1 MKRDIII
8 IGAGIMGLTTA
19 YELSKAGRKVTI
31 IDENNITNSTSFGNA
46 GLLSAFDKGPLANP
60 GIVFN
65 TLKLMLKGES
75 PVILHPTIDTNI
87 YKWLWKFVNSANK
100 DRLKRTLALFEKYG
114 HISNDLYEKMQN
126 IDGLDFDFHRRGM
139 LSVFTEQ
146 SSYDKKLTD
155 YATKNDEIFEIID
168 KNRIKDFIPCV
179 TNDVKGAI
187 HFKRNTHLDSKKV
200 MLELKKYLENNGVE
214 FILNEKITDIKTSE
228 NKIISITSAL
238 NNSYEAETFVLSTG
252 YQTLL
257 ANKLNQK
264 FVMTPAKGY
273 SLTFKM
279 PKELQPYTSTLFAD
293 LFIVMTPR
301 RDDVR
306 LTSKLEIGSKNI
318 VPIKKQIESIKHNFK
333 KYTIPFEMED
343 IVEWAG
349 FRPLTPNDMPL
360 IGRDEKY
367 KNLIYGMG
375 LGWLGMTFG
384 PALATILKDLI
395 INDLENKNS
404 DDILLFSGFYQGKY

>member
-19 YELSKAGRKVTI
+19 YELLKAGRKVTI
-31 IDENNITNSTSFGNA
+31 IDESDITDSTSFGNA

-65 TLKLMLKGES
+65 TLKLMIKGES
-75 PVILHPTIDTNI
+75 PVNIHPTLDTKI

-114 HISNDLYEKMQN
+114 HISNDAYEKMQN
-126 IDGLDFDFHRRGM
+126 IDGLDLDFHRKGM

-146 SSYDKKLTD
+146 KSYDKKLLD
-155 YATKNDEIFEIID
+155 YAIKNDDVFEIIE
-168 KNRIKDFIPCV
+168 KNKIKEFIPCI

-187 HFKRNTHLDSKKV
+187 HFKRNTHFDPKRT
-200 MLELKKYLENNGVE
+200 MLELKRYLKENGAE
-214 FILNEKITDIKTSE
+214 FILNERISHIKYSDSKIES
-228 NKIISITSAL
+228 ISSAL
-238 NNSYEAETFVLSTG
+238 NTYEADTYIMSTG

-257 ANKLNQK
+257 ADKVNQNLM
-264 FVMTPAKGY
+264 MTPAKGY
-273 SLTFKM
+273 SITFKM
-279 PKELQPYTSTLFAD
+279 PKELQPVTSTLFSD

-306 LTSKLEIGSKNI
+306 ITSKLEIGSTNHQI
-318 VPIKKQIESIKHNFK
+318 VKKQIESIKENFK
-333 KYTIPFEMED
+333 KYTVPFEMEN
-343 IVEWAG
+343 IVEWTG

-384 PALATILKDLI
+384 PALASILKDLI
-395 INDLENKNS
+395 VNDLENKNS

>member
-19 YELSKAGRKVTI
+19 YELLKAGRKVTI
-31 IDENNITNSTSFGNA
+31 IDESDITDSTSFGNA

-65 TLKLMLKGES
+65 TLKLMIKGES
-75 PVILHPTIDTNI
+75 PVNIHPTLDTKI

-114 HISNDLYEKMQN
+114 HISNDAYEKMQN
-126 IDGLDFDFHRRGM
+126 IDGLDLDFHRRGM

-146 SSYDKKLTD
+146 KSYDKKLLD
-155 YATKNDEIFEIID
+155 YAIKNDDVFEIIE
-168 KNRIKDFIPCV
+168 KNKIKEFIPCI

-187 HFKRNTHLDSKKV
+187 HFKRNTHFDPKRT
-200 MLELKKYLENNGVE
+200 MLELKRYLKENGAE
-214 FILNEKITDIKTSE
+214 FILNERISHIKYSDSKIES
-228 NKIISITSAL
+228 ISSAL
-238 NNSYEAETFVLSTG
+238 NTYEADTYIMSTG

-257 ANKLNQK
+257 ADKVNQNLM
-264 FVMTPAKGY
+264 MTPAKGY
-273 SLTFKM
+273 SITFKM
-279 PKELQPYTSTLFAD
+279 PKELQPVTSTLFSD

-306 LTSKLEIGSKNI
+306 ITSKLEIGSTNHQI
-318 VPIKKQIESIKHNFK
+318 VKKQIESIKENFK
-333 KYTIPFEMED
+333 KYTVPFEMEN
-343 IVEWAG
+343 IVEWTG

-384 PALATILKDLI
+384 PALASILKDLI
-395 INDLENKNS
+395 VNDLENKNS

>member
-19 YELSKAGRKVTI
+19 YELLKAGRKVTI
-31 IDENNITNSTSFGNA
+31 IDESDITDSTSFGNA

-75 PVILHPTIDTNI
+75 PVNIHPTLDIKI

-126 IDGLDFDFHRRGM
+126 VDGLDLDFHRKGM
-139 LSVFTEQ
+139 LSIFTEQ
-146 SSYDKKLTD
+146 SSYDKKLLD
-155 YATKNDEIFEIID
+155 YAIKNDDIFEVIE
-168 KNRIKDFIPCV
+168 KNKIKDFIPCV
-179 TNDVKGAI
+179 TDDVKGAI
-187 HFKRNTHLDSKKV
+187 HFKRNTHFDPKRV
-200 MLELKKYLENNGVE
+200 MLELKRHLKENSVE
-214 FILNEKITDIKTSE
+214 FILNERIMNIEYGNKEIKS
-228 NKIISITSAL
+228 ISSAL
-238 NNSYEAETFVLSTG
+238 NTYEADTYIMSTG

-257 ANKLNQK
+257 ADKLKQNLM
-264 FVMTPAKGY
+264 MTPAKGY
-273 SLTFKM
+273 SLTFTM
-279 PKELQPYTSTLFAD
+279 PKELQPITSTLFAD

-306 LTSKLEIGSKNI
+306 ITSKLEIGSTDHRI
-318 VPIKKQIESIKHNFK
+318 VKKQIESIKENFK
-333 KYTIPFEMED
+333 KYTIPFEMEN
-343 IVEWAG
+343 IIEWTG

-395 INDLENKNS
+395 INDLENKKS

>member
-19 YELSKAGRKVTI
+19 YELLKAGRKVTI
-31 IDENNITNSTSFGNA
+31 IDESDITDSTSFGNA

-75 PVILHPTIDTNI
+75 PVNIHPTLDIKI
-87 YKWLWKFVNSANK
+87 YKWLWKFINSANK

-126 IDGLDFDFHRRGM
+126 VDGLDLDFHRKGM

-146 SSYDKKLTD
+146 SSYDKKLLD
-155 YATKNDEIFEIID
+155 YAIKNDDIFEVIE
-168 KNRIKDFIPCV
+168 KNKIKDFIPCI

-187 HFKRNTHLDSKKV
+187 HFKRNTHFDPKRV
-200 MLELKKYLENNGVE
+200 MLELKRYLKENGAE
-214 FILNEKITDIKTSE
+214 FILNERITHIKYG
-228 NKIISITSAL
+228 NKEIESISSAL
-238 NNSYEAETFVLSTG
+238 NTYEADTYIMSTG

-257 ANKLNQK
+257 ADKLKQNLM
-264 FVMTPAKGY
+264 MTPAKGY
-273 SLTFKM
+273 SLTFTM
-279 PKELQPYTSTLFAD
+279 PKDLQPYTSTLFAD

-306 LTSKLEIGSKNI
+306 ITSKLEIGSTDYRVVKE
-318 VPIKKQIESIKHNFK
+318 QIESIKENFK
-333 KYTIPFEMED
+333 KYTIPFEMEN
-343 IVEWAG
+343 IIEWTG

>member
-19 YELSKAGRKVTI
+19 YELLKAGRKVTI
-31 IDENNITNSTSFGNA
+31 IDESDITDSTSFGNA

-65 TLKLMLKGES
+65 TLKLMIKGES
-75 PVILHPTIDTNI
+75 PVNIHPTLDIKI

-126 IDGLDFDFHRRGM
+126 VDGLDLDFHRKGM

-146 SSYDKKLTD
+146 SSYDKKLLD
-155 YATKNDEIFEIID
+155 YAIKNDDLFEVIE
-168 KNRIKDFIPCV
+168 KNKIKDFIPCV
-179 TNDVKGAI
+179 TDDVKGAI
-187 HFKRNTHLDSKKV
+187 HFKRNTHFDPKRV
-200 MLELKKYLENNGVE
+200 MLELKRYLKENGAE
-214 FILNEKITDIKTSE
+214 FILNERIMNIEYGNKEIKS
-228 NKIISITSAL
+228 ISSAL
-238 NNSYEAETFVLSTG
+238 NTYEADTYIMSTG

-257 ANKLNQK
+257 ADKLKQNLM
-264 FVMTPAKGY
+264 MTPAKGY
-273 SLTFKM
+273 SLTFTM

-306 LTSKLEIGSKNI
+306 ITSKLEIGSTNHRI
-318 VPIKKQIESIKHNFK
+318 VKKQIESIKENFK
-333 KYTIPFEMED
+333 KYTIPFEMEN
-343 IVEWAG
+343 IIEWTG

>member
-19 YELSKAGRKVTI
+19 YKLLKAGRKVTI
-31 IDENNITNSTSFGNA
+31 IDESDITDSTSFGNA

-75 PVILHPTIDTNI
+75 PVNIHPTLDIKI

-114 HISNDLYEKMQN
+114 HISNDLYEKMQ
-126 IDGLDFDFHRRGM
+126 IVDGLDFDFHRKGM

-146 SSYDKKLTD
+146 SSYDKKLLD
-155 YATKNDEIFEIID
+155 YAIKNDDIFEIIE
-168 KNRIKDFIPCV
+168 KNKIKDFIPCV

-187 HFKRNTHLDSKKV
+187 HFKRNTHFDPKRV
-200 MLELKKYLENNGVE
+200 MLELKRYLKENGAE
-214 FILNEKITDIKTSE
+214 FILNERITHIKYG
-228 NKIISITSAL
+228 NKEIESISSAL
-238 NNSYEAETFVLSTG
+238 NTYEADTYIMSTG

-257 ANKLNQK
+257 ADKLKQDLM
-264 FVMTPAKGY
+264 MTPAKGY
-273 SLTFKM
+273 SLTFTM

-306 LTSKLEIGSKNI
+306 ITSKLEIGSSNPR
-318 VPIKKQIESIKHNFK
+318 VIKKQIESIKENFK
-333 KYTIPFEMED
+333 KYTIPFEMEN
-343 IVEWAG
+343 IIEWTG

>member
-8 IGAGIMGLTTA
+8 IGAGIMGLTSA
-19 YELSKAGRKVTI
+19 YELLKAGRKVTI
-31 IDENNITNSTSFGNA
+31 IDENDITDSTSFGNA

-65 TLKLMLKGES
+65 TLKLMIKGES
-75 PVILHPTIDTNI
+75 PVNIHPTLDTKI

-114 HISNDLYEKMQN
+114 HISNDAYEKMQN
-126 IDGLDFDFHRRGM
+126 IDGLDLDFQRRGM

-146 SSYDKKLTD
+146 KSYDKKLLD
-155 YATKNDEIFEIID
+155 YAIKNDDVFEIIE
-168 KNRIKDFIPCV
+168 KNKIKEFIPCI

-187 HFKRNTHLDSKKV
+187 HFKRNTHFDPKRT
-200 MLELKKYLENNGVE
+200 MLELKRYLKENGAE
-214 FILNEKITDIKTSE
+214 FILNERISHIKCSDSKIES
-228 NKIISITSAL
+228 ISSAL
-238 NNSYEAETFVLSTG
+238 NTYEADTYIMSTG

-257 ANKLNQK
+257 ADKVNQNLM
-264 FVMTPAKGY
+264 MTPAKGY
-273 SLTFKM
+273 SITFKM
-279 PKELQPYTSTLFAD
+279 PKELQPVTSTLFSD

-306 LTSKLEIGSKNI
+306 ITSKLEIGSTNHQI
-318 VPIKKQIESIKHNFK
+318 VKKQIESIKENFK
-333 KYTIPFEMED
+333 KYTVPFIMEE
-343 IVEWAG
+343 IVEWTG

-384 PALATILKDLI
+384 PALASILKDLI
-395 INDLENKNS
+395 VNDLENKNS

>member
-19 YELSKAGRKVTI
+19 YELLKAGRKVTI
-31 IDENNITNSTSFGNA
+31 IDESDITDSTSFGNA

-75 PVILHPTIDTNI
+75 PVNIHPTLDIKI

-126 IDGLDFDFHRRGM
+126 VDGLDLDFHRKGM
-139 LSVFTEQ
+139 LSIFTEQ
-146 SSYDKKLTD
+146 SSYDKKLLD
-155 YATKNDEIFEIID
+155 YAIKNDDIFEVIE
-168 KNRIKDFIPCV
+168 KNKIKDFIPCV
-179 TNDVKGAI
+179 TDDVKGAI
-187 HFKRNTHLDSKKV
+187 HFKRNTHFDPKRV
-200 MLELKKYLENNGVE
+200 MLELKRHLKENSVE
-214 FILNEKITDIKTSE
+214 FILNERIMNIEYGNKEIKS
-228 NKIISITSAL
+228 ISSAL
-238 NNSYEAETFVLSTG
+238 NTYEADTYIMSTG

-257 ANKLNQK
+257 ADKLKQNLM
-264 FVMTPAKGY
+264 MTPAKGY
-273 SLTFKM
+273 SLTFTM
-279 PKELQPYTSTLFAD
+279 PKELQPITSTLFAD

-306 LTSKLEIGSKNI
+306 ITSKLEIGSTDHRI
-318 VPIKKQIESIKHNFK
+318 VKKQIESIKENFK
-333 KYTIPFEMED
+333 KYTIPFEMEN
-343 IVEWAG
+343 IIEWTG

-360 IGRDEKY
+360 IGRDEQY

-395 INDLENKNS
+395 INDLENKKS

>member
-19 YELSKAGRKVTI
+19 YELLKAGRKVTI
-31 IDENNITNSTSFGNA
+31 IDENDITDSTSFGNA

-65 TLKLMLKGES
+65 TLKLMIKGES
-75 PVILHPTIDTNI
+75 PVNIHPTLDTKI

-114 HISNDLYEKMQN
+114 HISNDAYEKMQN
-126 IDGLDFDFHRRGM
+126 IDGLDLDFQRRGM

-146 SSYDKKLTD
+146 KSYDKKLLD
-155 YATKNDEIFEIID
+155 YAIKNDDVFEIIE
-168 KNRIKDFIPCV
+168 KNKIKEFIPCI

-187 HFKRNTHLDSKKV
+187 HFKRNTHFDPKRT
-200 MLELKKYLENNGVE
+200 MLELKRYLIENGAE
-214 FILNEKITDIKTSE
+214 FILNERISHIKYSNSKIES
-228 NKIISITSAL
+228 ISSAL
-238 NNSYEAETFVLSTG
+238 NTYEADTYIMSTG

-257 ANKLNQK
+257 ADKVNQNLM
-264 FVMTPAKGY
+264 MTPAKGY
-273 SLTFKM
+273 SITFKM
-279 PKELQPYTSTLFAD
+279 PKELQPVTSTLFSD

-306 LTSKLEIGSKNI
+306 ITSKLEIGSTNHQI
-318 VPIKKQIESIKHNFK
+318 VKKQIESIKENFK
-333 KYTIPFEMED
+333 KYTVPFIMED
-343 IVEWAG
+343 IVEWTG

-384 PALATILKDLI
+384 PALASILKDLI
-395 INDLENKNS
+395 VNDLENKNS

>member
-19 YELSKAGRKVTI
+19 YELLKAGRKVTI
-31 IDENNITNSTSFGNA
+31 IDESDITNSTSFGNA

-65 TLKLMLKGES
+65 TLKLILKGES
-75 PVILHPTIDTNI
+75 PVNIHPTLDIKI

-114 HISNDLYEKMQN
+114 HISNDLYERMQSV
-126 IDGLDFDFHRRGM
+126 DGLDFDFHRKGM

-146 SSYDKKLTD
+146 SSYDKKLLN
-155 YATKNDEIFEIID
+155 YAIKNDDIFEIIE
-168 KNRIKDFIPCV
+168 KNKIKDFIPCI
-179 TNDVKGAI
+179 TNEVKGAI
-187 HFKRNTHLDSKKV
+187 HFKRNTHFDPKRV
-200 MLELKKYLENNGVE
+200 MLELKRYLKENGAE
-214 FILNEKITDIKTSE
+214 FILNERITHIKYG
-228 NKIISITSAL
+228 NKEIESISSAL
-238 NNSYEAETFVLSTG
+238 NTYEADTYIMSTG

-257 ANKLNQK
+257 ANKLKQNLM
-264 FVMTPAKGY
+264 MTPAKGY
-273 SLTFKM
+273 SLTFTV
-279 PKELQPYTSTLFAD
+279 PKALEPITSTLFAD

-306 LTSKLEIGSKNI
+306 ITSKLEIGSADYKI
-318 VPIKKQIESIKHNFK
+318 VKKQINSIKENFQ
-333 KYTIPFEMED
+333 KYTIPFEMEN
-343 IVEWAG
+343 IIEWTG

-384 PALATILKDLI
+384 PALASILKDLI
-395 INDLENKNS
+395 VNNLENKNS

>member
-19 YELSKAGRKVTI
+19 YQLYKAGKTVTV
-31 IDENNITNSTSFGNA
+31 IDEADITNNTSFGNA
-46 GLLSAFDKGPLANP
+46 GLLSAFDKTPLSNP
-60 GIVFN
+60 GVILD
-65 TLKLMLKGES
+65 TLKLMIKGES
-75 PVILHPTIDTNI
+75 PVNLHPTLDIKI
-87 YKWLWKFVNSANK
+87 IKWLWKFANSANEP
-100 DRLKRTLALFEKYG
+100 RLKRTLALFEKYG
-114 HISNDLYEKMQN
+114 QITNDLYTKMQEE
-126 IDGLDFDFHRRGM
+126 DKLDFDFHQNGM

-146 SSYDKKLTD
+146 SSYEKKLSKYTHI
-155 YATKNDEIFEIID
+155 NDNHFEIIQ
-168 KNRIKDFIPCV
+168 KNKIKEYLPCG
-179 TNDVKGAI
+179 NDAIKGAI
-187 HFKRNTHLDSKKV
+187 LFKRNAHLDPKRV
-200 MLELKKYLENNGVE
+200 MLELKRYLIDNGVE
-214 FILNEKITDIKTSE
+214 FILNEKITDIKYSKDE
-228 NKIISITSAL
+228 IQSISSNTNTYTANTYIMT
-238 NNSYEAETFVLSTG
+238 TG

-257 ANKLNQK
+257 ADKLNQELM
-264 FVMTPAKGY
+264 MTPAKGY
-273 SLTFKM
+273 SITFNM
-279 PKELQPYTSTLFAD
+279 PKELQPTTSTLFAD

-301 RDDVR
+301 RNNVR
-306 LTSKLEIGSKNI
+306 LTSKLEIGSTNPDI
-318 VPIKKQIESIKHNFK
+318 VKKQIESIKTNFK
-333 KYTIPFEMED
+333 KYTLPFEMEN
-343 IVEWAG
+343 IVEWSG

>member
-19 YELSKAGRKVTI
+19 YELLKAGRKVTI
-31 IDENNITNSTSFGNA
+31 IDESDITDSTSFGNA

-65 TLKLMLKGES
+65 TLKLMIKGES
-75 PVILHPTIDTNI
+75 PVNIHPTLDTKI

-114 HISNDLYEKMQN
+114 HISNDAYEKMQN
-126 IDGLDFDFHRRGM
+126 IDGLDLDFQRRGM

-146 SSYDKKLTD
+146 KSYDKKLLD
-155 YATKNDEIFEIID
+155 YAIKNDDVFEIIE
-168 KNRIKDFIPCV
+168 KNKIKEFIPCI

-187 HFKRNTHLDSKKV
+187 HFKRNTHFDPKRT
-200 MLELKKYLENNGVE
+200 MLELKRYLKENGAE
-214 FILNEKITDIKTSE
+214 FILNERISHIKCSDSKIES
-228 NKIISITSAL
+228 ISSAL
-238 NNSYEAETFVLSTG
+238 NTYEADTYIMSTG

-257 ANKLNQK
+257 ANKVNQNLM
-264 FVMTPAKGY
+264 MTPAKGY
-273 SLTFKM
+273 SITFKM
-279 PKELQPYTSTLFAD
+279 PKELQPVTSTLFSD

-306 LTSKLEIGSKNI
+306 ITSKLEIGSTNHQI
-318 VPIKKQIESIKHNFK
+318 VKKQIESIKENFK
-333 KYTIPFEMED
+333 KYTVPFIMED
-343 IVEWAG
+343 IVEWTG

-384 PALATILKDLI
+384 PALASILKDLI
-395 INDLENKNS
+395 VNDLENKNS

>member
-19 YELSKAGRKVTI
+19 YELLKAGRKVTI
-31 IDENNITNSTSFGNA
+31 IDESDITNSTSFGNA

-75 PVILHPTIDTNI
+75 PVNIHPTLDIKI

-114 HISNDLYEKMQN
+114 HISNDLYERMQN
-126 IDGLDFDFHRRGM
+126 VDGLDFDFHRKGM

-146 SSYDKKLTD
+146 SSYDKKLLN
-155 YATKNDEIFEIID
+155 YAIKNDDIFEIIE
-168 KNRIKDFIPCV
+168 KNKIKDFIPCI
-179 TNDVKGAI
+179 TNEVKGAI
-187 HFKRNTHLDSKKV
+187 HFKRNTHFDPKRV
-200 MLELKKYLENNGVE
+200 MLELKRYLKENGAE
-214 FILNEKITDIKTSE
+214 FILNERITHIKYG
-228 NKIISITSAL
+228 NKEIESISSAL
-238 NNSYEAETFVLSTG
+238 NTYEADTYIMSTG

-257 ANKLNQK
+257 ADKLKQNLM
-264 FVMTPAKGY
+264 MTPAKGY
-273 SLTFKM
+273 SLTFTM
-279 PKELQPYTSTLFAD
+279 PKALEPITSTLFAD

-306 LTSKLEIGSKNI
+306 ITSKLEIGSADYKI
-318 VPIKKQIESIKHNFK
+318 VKKQINSIKENFQ
-333 KYTIPFEMED
+333 KYTIPFEMEN
-343 IVEWAG
+343 IIEWTG

-384 PALATILKDLI
+384 PALASILKDLI
-395 INDLENKNS
+395 INNLENKNS

>member
-19 YELSKAGRKVTI
+19 YELLKAGRKVTI
-31 IDENNITNSTSFGNA
+31 IDESDITNSTSFGNA

-75 PVILHPTIDTNI
+75 PVNIYPTLDIKI
-87 YKWLWKFVNSANK
+87 YKWLWKFVNSANQ

-126 IDGLDFDFHRRGM
+126 VDGLDFDFHRKGM

-146 SSYDKKLTD
+146 SSYDKKLLG
-155 YATKNDEIFEIID
+155 YSIKNDDIFEIID
-168 KNRIKDFIPCV
+168 KNKIKDFIPCA
-179 TNDVKGAI
+179 TNNVKGAI
-187 HFKRNTHLDSKKV
+187 HFKRNTHFDPKRV
-200 MLELKKYLENNGVE
+200 MLELKRYLKENGVE
-214 FILNEKITDIKTSE
+214 FILNERIMNIQYGNNEIKS
-228 NKIISITSAL
+228 ISSAL
-238 NNSYEAETFVLSTG
+238 NTYEADTYIMSTG
-252 YQTLL
+252 YHTLL
-257 ANKLNQK
+257 ADKLNQNLM
-264 FVMTPAKGY
+264 MTPSKGY
-273 SLTFKM
+273 SLTFTM
-279 PKELQPYTSTLFAD
+279 PKELQPVTSTLFAD

-301 RDDVR
+301 RDNVR
-306 LTSKLEIGSKNI
+306 ITSKLEIGSTDCRI
-318 VPIKKQIESIKHNFK
+318 VKKQIESIKENFK
-333 KYTIPFEMED
+333 KYTIPFEMEN
-343 IVEWAG
+343 IIEWTG

-384 PALATILKDLI
+384 PALASIIKDLI

>member
-19 YELSKAGRKVTI
+19 YELLKAGRKVTI
-31 IDENNITNSTSFGNA
+31 IDESDITDSTSFGNA

-65 TLKLMLKGES
+65 TLKLMIKGES
-75 PVILHPTIDTNI
+75 PVNIHPTLDTKI

-114 HISNDLYEKMQN
+114 HISNDAYEKMQN
-126 IDGLDFDFHRRGM
+126 IDGLDLDFQRRGM

-146 SSYDKKLTD
+146 KSYDKKLLD
-155 YATKNDEIFEIID
+155 YAIKNDDVFEIIE
-168 KNRIKDFIPCV
+168 KNKIKEFIPCI

-187 HFKRNTHLDSKKV
+187 HFKRNTHFDPKRT
-200 MLELKKYLENNGVE
+200 MLELKRYLKENGAE
-214 FILNEKITDIKTSE
+214 FILNERISHIKCSDSKIES
-228 NKIISITSAL
+228 ISSAL
-238 NNSYEAETFVLSTG
+238 NTYEADTYIMSTG

-257 ANKLNQK
+257 ADKVNQNLM
-264 FVMTPAKGY
+264 MTPAKGY
-273 SLTFKM
+273 SITFKM
-279 PKELQPYTSTLFAD
+279 PKELQPVTSTLFSD

-306 LTSKLEIGSKNI
+306 ITSKLEIGSTNHQI
-318 VPIKKQIESIKHNFK
+318 VKKQIESIKENFK
-333 KYTIPFEMED
+333 KYTVPFIMED
-343 IVEWAG
+343 IVEWTG

-384 PALATILKDLI
+384 PALASILKDLI
-395 INDLENKNS
+395 VNDLENKNS

>member
-19 YELSKAGRKVTI
+19 YELLKAGRKVTI
-31 IDENNITNSTSFGNA
+31 IDESDITDSTSFGNA

-75 PVILHPTIDTNI
+75 PVNIHPTLDIKI

-114 HISNDLYEKMQN
+114 NISNDLYEKMQN
-126 IDGLDFDFHRRGM
+126 VDGLDLDFHRKGM

-146 SSYDKKLTD
+146 SSYDKKLLD
-155 YATKNDEIFEIID
+155 YAIKNDDIFEVIE
-168 KNRIKDFIPCV
+168 KNKIKDFIPCV
-179 TNDVKGAI
+179 TDDVKGAI
-187 HFKRNTHLDSKKV
+187 HFKRNTHFDPKRV
-200 MLELKKYLENNGVE
+200 MLELKRHLKENGVE
-214 FILNEKITDIKTSE
+214 FILNERIMNIEYGNKEIKS
-228 NKIISITSAL
+228 ISSAL
-238 NNSYEAETFVLSTG
+238 NTYEADTYIMSTG

-257 ANKLNQK
+257 ADKLKQNLM
-264 FVMTPAKGY
+264 MTPAKGY
-273 SLTFKM
+273 SLTFTM
-279 PKELQPYTSTLFAD
+279 PKELQPITSTLFAD

-306 LTSKLEIGSKNI
+306 ITSKLEIGSTDHRI
-318 VPIKKQIESIKHNFK
+318 VKKQIESIKENFK
-333 KYTIPFEMED
+333 KYTIPFEIEN
-343 IVEWAG
+343 IIEWTG

>member
-19 YELSKAGRKVTI
+19 YELLKAGRKVTI
-31 IDENNITNSTSFGNA
+31 IDESDITNSTSFGNA

-65 TLKLMLKGES
+65 TLKLILKGES
-75 PVILHPTIDTNI
+75 PVNIHPTLDIKI

-114 HISNDLYEKMQN
+114 HISNDLYERMQN
-126 IDGLDFDFHRRGM
+126 LDGLDFDFHRKGM

-146 SSYDKKLTD
+146 SSYDKKLLN
-155 YATKNDEIFEIID
+155 YAIKNDDIFEIIE
-168 KNRIKDFIPCV
+168 KNKIKDFIPCI
-179 TNDVKGAI
+179 TNEVKGAI
-187 HFKRNTHLDSKKV
+187 HFKRNTHFDPKRV
-200 MLELKKYLENNGVE
+200 MLELKRYLKENGAE
-214 FILNEKITDIKTSE
+214 FILNERITHIKYG
-228 NKIISITSAL
+228 NKEIESISSAL
-238 NNSYEAETFVLSTG
+238 NTYEADTYIMSTG

-257 ANKLNQK
+257 ADKLKQNLM
-264 FVMTPAKGY
+264 MTPAKGY
-273 SLTFKM
+273 SLTFTM
-279 PKELQPYTSTLFAD
+279 PKALEPITSTLFAD

-306 LTSKLEIGSKNI
+306 ITSKLEIGSEDYKI
-318 VPIKKQIESIKHNFK
+318 VEKQINSIKENFQ
-333 KYTIPFEMED
+333 KYTIPFEMEN
-343 IVEWAG
+343 IIEWTG

-384 PALATILKDLI
+384 PALASILKDLI
-395 INDLENKNS
+395 VNNLENKNS

>member
-19 YELSKAGRKVTI
+19 YELLKAGRKVTI
-31 IDENNITNSTSFGNA
+31 IDESDITDSTSFGNA

-65 TLKLMLKGES
+65 TLKLMIKGES
-75 PVILHPTIDTNI
+75 PVNIHPTLDIKI

-126 IDGLDFDFHRRGM
+126 IDGLDLDFHRKGM

-146 SSYDKKLTD
+146 SSYDKKLLD
-155 YATKNDEIFEIID
+155 YAIKNDDIFEVIE
-168 KNRIKDFIPCV
+168 KNKIKDFIPCV
-179 TNDVKGAI
+179 TDDVKGAI
-187 HFKRNTHLDSKKV
+187 HFKRNTHFDPKRV
-200 MLELKKYLENNGVE
+200 MLELKRYLKENGAE
-214 FILNEKITDIKTSE
+214 FILNERIMNIEYGNKEIKS
-228 NKIISITSAL
+228 ISSAL
-238 NNSYEAETFVLSTG
+238 NTYEADTYIMSTG

-257 ANKLNQK
+257 ADKLKQDLM
-264 FVMTPAKGY
+264 MTPAKGY
-273 SLTFKM
+273 SLTFTM

-306 LTSKLEIGSKNI
+306 ITSKLEIGSTNHRI
-318 VPIKKQIESIKHNFK
+318 VKKQIESIKENFK
-333 KYTIPFEMED
+333 KYTIPFEMEN
-343 IVEWAG
+343 IIEWTG

-384 PALATILKDLI
+384 PALASILKDLI
-395 INDLENKNS
+395 VNDLENKNS

>member
-19 YELSKAGRKVTI
+19 YELLKAGRKVTI
-31 IDENNITNSTSFGNA
+31 IDENDITDSTSFGNA

-65 TLKLMLKGES
+65 TLKLMIKGES
-75 PVILHPTIDTNI
+75 PVNIHPTLDTKT

-114 HISNDLYEKMQN
+114 HISNDAYEKMQN
-126 IDGLDFDFHRRGM
+126 IDGLDLDFQRRGM

-146 SSYDKKLTD
+146 KSYDKKLLD
-155 YATKNDEIFEIID
+155 YAIKNDDVFEIIE
-168 KNRIKDFIPCV
+168 KNKIKEFIPCI

-187 HFKRNTHLDSKKV
+187 HFKRNTHFDPKRT
-200 MLELKKYLENNGVE
+200 MLELKRYLIENGAE
-214 FILNEKITDIKTSE
+214 FILNERISHIKCSDSKIES
-228 NKIISITSAL
+228 ISSAL
-238 NNSYEAETFVLSTG
+238 NTYEADTYIMSTG

-257 ANKLNQK
+257 ADKVNQNLM
-264 FVMTPAKGY
+264 MTPAKGY
-273 SLTFKM
+273 SITFKM
-279 PKELQPYTSTLFAD
+279 PKELQPVTSTLFSD

-306 LTSKLEIGSKNI
+306 ITSKLEIGSTNHQI
-318 VPIKKQIESIKHNFK
+318 VKKQIESIKENFK
-333 KYTIPFEMED
+333 KYTVPFIMED
-343 IVEWAG
+343 IVEWTG

-384 PALATILKDLI
+384 PALASILKDLI
-395 INDLENKNS
+395 VNDLENKNS

>member
-19 YELSKAGRKVTI
+19 YELLKAGRKVAI
-31 IDENNITNSTSFGNA
+31 IDESDITNSTSFGNA

-75 PVILHPTIDTNI
+75 PVNIHPTLDIKI

-126 IDGLDFDFHRRGM
+126 IDGLDLDFHRKGM

-146 SSYDKKLTD
+146 SSYDKKLLN
-155 YATKNDEIFEIID
+155 YAIKNDDIFEIIE
-168 KNRIKDFIPCV
+168 KNKIKDFIPCI
-179 TNDVKGAI
+179 TNEVKGAI
-187 HFKRNTHLDSKKV
+187 HFKRNTHFDPKRV
-200 MLELKKYLENNGVE
+200 MLELKRYLKENGAE
-214 FILNEKITDIKTSE
+214 FILNEGITHIKYGNREIES
-228 NKIISITSAL
+228 ISSAL
-238 NNSYEAETFVLSTG
+238 NTYEADTYIMSTG

-257 ANKLNQK
+257 ADKLKQNLM
-264 FVMTPAKGY
+264 MTPAKGY
-273 SLTFKM
+273 SLTFTM
-279 PKELQPYTSTLFAD
+279 PKALEPITSTLFAD

-306 LTSKLEIGSKNI
+306 ITSKLEIGSADYKI
-318 VPIKKQIESIKHNFK
+318 VKKQINSIKENFQ
-333 KYTIPFEMED
+333 KYTIPFEMEN
-343 IVEWAG
+343 IIEWTG

-384 PALATILKDLI
+384 PALASILKDLI
-395 INDLENKNS
+395 INNLENKNS

>member
-19 YELSKAGRKVTI
+19 YELLKAGKKVTI
-31 IDENNITNSTSFGNA
+31 IDESDITNSTSFGNA
-46 GLLSAFDKGPLANP
+46 GLLSAFDKGPLSNP

-75 PVILHPTIDTNI
+75 PVNIHPTLDTKI

-114 HISNDLYEKMQN
+114 HISNDAYEKMQN
-126 IDGLDFDFHRRGM
+126 IDGLDLDFHKKGM
-139 LSVFTEQ
+139 VSVFTEQ
-146 SSYDKKLTD
+146 SSYDKKLLD
-155 YATKNDEIFEIID
+155 YAIKNDEIFEIIE
-168 KNRIKDFIPCV
+168 KNKIKDFIPCV

-187 HFKRNTHLDSKKV
+187 HFKRNTHFDPKKV
-200 MLELKKYLENNGVE
+200 MLELKRYLKENGAE
-214 FILNEKITDIKTSE
+214 FILNEKIIDVKYSDK
-228 NKIISITSAL
+228 KIESISSAL
-238 NNSYEAETFVLSTG
+238 NTYEANTYIMSTG

-257 ANKLNQK
+257 ADKLNEK
-264 FVMTPAKGY
+264 LMMTPAKGY
-273 SLTFKM
+273 SLTFTM
-279 PKELQPYTSTLFAD
+279 PKELEPITSTLFAD

-306 LTSKLEIGSKNI
+306 ITSKLEIGSTNLDI
-318 VPIKKQIESIKHNFK
+318 IEKQIKSIKENFK
-333 KYTIPFEMED
+333 KYTVPFEMQN
-343 IVEWAG
+343 ITEWTG

-375 LGWLGMTFG
+375 LGWLGMTFA
-384 PALATILKDLI
+384 PALASILKDLI
-395 INDLENKNS
+395 VNDLENKNS

>member
-1 MKRDIII
+1 MKRDIIV

-19 YELSKAGRKVTI
+19 YELFKAGRKVTI
-31 IDENNITNSTSFGNA
+31 IDESDITNSTSFGNA

-65 TLKLMLKGES
+65 TLKLMIKGQS
-75 PVILHPTIDTNI
+75 PVNIHPTLDITI
-87 YKWLWKFVNSANK
+87 YKWLWKFINSANK

-114 HISNDLYEKMQN
+114 DISNNIYENMQSVDSLDL
-126 IDGLDFDFHRRGM
+126 DFHRNGM
-139 LSVFTEQ
+139 LSIFTEQ
-146 SSYDKKLTD
+146 KSYDKKLID
-155 YATKNDEIFEIID
+155 YSVKNDDIFEIIE
-168 KNRIKDFIPCV
+168 KNKIKDFIPCV
-179 TNDVKGAI
+179 TNDIKGAI
-187 HFKRNTHLDSKKV
+187 HFKRNTHFDPKKV
-200 MLELKKYLENNGVE
+200 MLELKRYLKENGVE
-214 FILNEKITDIKTSE
+214 FILNERISNIVYSDKKIES
-228 NKIISITSAL
+228 ISSAL
-238 NNSYEAETFVLSTG
+238 NTYEADTYILSTG
-252 YQTLL
+252 FQTNLVD
-257 ANKLNQK
+257 KLKQSLM
-264 FVMTPAKGY
+264 MTPAKGY

-279 PKELQPYTSTLFAD
+279 PKELQPITSTLFSD

-306 LTSKLEIGSKNI
+306 ITSKLEIGSTNHKI
-318 VPIKKQIESIKHNFK
+318 VKKQIESIKENFK
-333 KYTIPFEMED
+333 KYTIPFEMEN
-343 IVEWAG
+343 ITEWTG

-384 PALATILKDLI
+384 PALASIIKDLI
-395 INDLENKNS
+395 VNNLENKNC

>member
-19 YELSKAGRKVTI
+19 YELLKAGRKVTI
-31 IDENNITNSTSFGNA
+31 IDESDITDSTSFGNA

-75 PVILHPTIDTNI
+75 PVNIHPTFDIKI
-87 YKWLWKFVNSANK
+87 YKWLWKFINSANK

-126 IDGLDFDFHRRGM
+126 VDGLDLDFHRKGM

-146 SSYDKKLTD
+146 SSYDKKLLD
-155 YATKNDEIFEIID
+155 YAIKNDDIFEIIE
-168 KNRIKDFIPCV
+168 KNKIKDFIPCI

-187 HFKRNTHLDSKKV
+187 HFKRNTHFDPKRV
-200 MLELKKYLENNGVE
+200 MLELKRYLKENGAE
-214 FILNEKITDIKTSE
+214 FILNERITHIKYG
-228 NKIISITSAL
+228 NKEIESISSAL
-238 NNSYEAETFVLSTG
+238 NTYEADTYIMSTG

-257 ANKLNQK
+257 ADKLKQNLM
-264 FVMTPAKGY
+264 MTPAKGY
-273 SLTFKM
+273 SLTFTM

-306 LTSKLEIGSKNI
+306 ITSKLEIGSTDYRVVKE
-318 VPIKKQIESIKHNFK
+318 QIESIKENFK
-333 KYTIPFEMED
+333 KYTIPFEMEN
-343 IVEWAG
+343 IIEWTG

>member
-19 YELSKAGRKVTI
+19 YELLKAGRKVTI
-31 IDENNITNSTSFGNA
+31 IDESDITDSTSFGNA

-65 TLKLMLKGES
+65 TLKLMIKGES
-75 PVILHPTIDTNI
+75 PVNIHPTLDTKI

-114 HISNDLYEKMQN
+114 HISNDAYEKMQN
-126 IDGLDFDFHRRGM
+126 IDGLDLDFQRRGM

-146 SSYDKKLTD
+146 KSYDKKLLD
-155 YATKNDEIFEIID
+155 YAIKNDDVFEIIE
-168 KNRIKDFIPCV
+168 KNKIKEFIPCI

-187 HFKRNTHLDSKKV
+187 HFKRNTHFDPKRT
-200 MLELKKYLENNGVE
+200 MLELKRYLKENGAE
-214 FILNEKITDIKTSE
+214 FILNERISHIKYSDSKIES
-228 NKIISITSAL
+228 ISSAL
-238 NNSYEAETFVLSTG
+238 NTYEADTYIMSTG

-257 ANKLNQK
+257 ADKVNQNLM
-264 FVMTPAKGY
+264 MTPAKGY
-273 SLTFKM
+273 SITFKM
-279 PKELQPYTSTLFAD
+279 PKELQPVTSTLFSD

-306 LTSKLEIGSKNI
+306 ITSKLEIGSTNHQI
-318 VPIKKQIESIKHNFK
+318 VKKQIESIKENFK
-333 KYTIPFEMED
+333 KYTVPFEMEN
-343 IVEWAG
+343 IVEWTG

-384 PALATILKDLI
+384 PALASILKDLI
-395 INDLENKNS
+395 VNDLENKNS

>member
-19 YELSKAGRKVTI
+19 YELLKAGRKVTI
-31 IDENNITNSTSFGNA
+31 IDESDITNSTSFGNA

-65 TLKLMLKGES
+65 TLKLILKGES
-75 PVILHPTIDTNI
+75 PVNIHPTLDIKI

-114 HISNDLYEKMQN
+114 HISNDLYERMQSV
-126 IDGLDFDFHRRGM
+126 DGLDFDFHRKGM

-146 SSYDKKLTD
+146 SSYDKKLLN
-155 YATKNDEIFEIID
+155 YAIKNDDIFEIIE
-168 KNRIKDFIPCV
+168 KNKIKDFIPCI
-179 TNDVKGAI
+179 TNEVKGAI
-187 HFKRNTHLDSKKV
+187 HFKRNTHFDPKRV
-200 MLELKKYLENNGVE
+200 MLELKRYLKENGAE
-214 FILNEKITDIKTSE
+214 FILNERITHIKYG
-228 NKIISITSAL
+228 NKEIESISSAL
-238 NNSYEAETFVLSTG
+238 NTYEADTYIMSTG

-257 ANKLNQK
+257 ANKLKQNLM
-264 FVMTPAKGY
+264 MTPAKGY
-273 SLTFKM
+273 SLTFTM
-279 PKELQPYTSTLFAD
+279 PKALEPITSTLFAD

-306 LTSKLEIGSKNI
+306 ITSKLEIGSADYKI
-318 VPIKKQIESIKHNFK
+318 VKKQINSIKENFQ
-333 KYTIPFEMED
+333 KYTIPFEMEN
-343 IVEWAG
+343 IIEWTG

-384 PALATILKDLI
+384 PALASILKDLI
-395 INDLENKNS
+395 VNNLENKNS

>member
-19 YELSKAGRKVTI
+19 YELLKAGRKVTI
-31 IDENNITNSTSFGNA
+31 IDESDITDSTSFGNA

-60 GIVFN
+60 GIVSN

-75 PVILHPTIDTNI
+75 PVNIHPTLDIKI

-126 IDGLDFDFHRRGM
+126 VDGLDLDFHRKGM

-146 SSYDKKLTD
+146 SSYDKKLLD
-155 YATKNDEIFEIID
+155 YAIKNDDIFEVIE
-168 KNRIKDFIPCV
+168 KNKIKDFIPCV
-179 TNDVKGAI
+179 TDDVKGAI
-187 HFKRNTHLDSKKV
+187 HFKRNTHFDPKRV
-200 MLELKKYLENNGVE
+200 MLELKRYLKENGAE
-214 FILNEKITDIKTSE
+214 FILNERIMNIE
-228 NKIISITSAL
+228 YGNKEIESISSAL
-238 NNSYEAETFVLSTG
+238 NTYEADTYIMSTG

-257 ANKLNQK
+257 ADKLKQNLM
-264 FVMTPAKGY
+264 MTPAKGY
-273 SLTFKM
+273 SLTFTM
-279 PKELQPYTSTLFAD
+279 PKELQPYSSTLFAD

-306 LTSKLEIGSKNI
+306 ITSKLEIGSTNHRI
-318 VPIKKQIESIKHNFK
+318 VKKQIESIKENFK
-333 KYTIPFEMED
+333 KYTIPFEMEN
-343 IVEWAG
+343 IIEWTG